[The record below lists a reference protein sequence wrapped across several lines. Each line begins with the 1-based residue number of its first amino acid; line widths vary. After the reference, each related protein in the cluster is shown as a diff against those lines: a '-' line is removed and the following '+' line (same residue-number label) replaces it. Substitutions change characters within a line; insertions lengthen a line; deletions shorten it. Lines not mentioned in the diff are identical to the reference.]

1 MITIE
6 QIKSLPRQQRRV
18 FDLLCKGGRYSV
30 TDIVRNLGQSDP
42 RGHISRLRSKGIKID
57 DERIT
62 APEGV
67 NYKVYWLADS
77 IETANPQNT
86 PEI

>member
-30 TDIVRNLGQSDP
+30 TDIVRILGQTDP

-77 IETANPQNT
+77 IETTNPQKNSAR
-86 PEI
+86 